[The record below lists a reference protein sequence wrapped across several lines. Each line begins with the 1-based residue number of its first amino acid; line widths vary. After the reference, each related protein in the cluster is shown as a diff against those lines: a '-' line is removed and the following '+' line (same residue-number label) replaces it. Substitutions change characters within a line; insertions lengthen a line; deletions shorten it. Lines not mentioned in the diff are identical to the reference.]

1 MGIRSRYP
9 LTYRYW
15 QRESHPV
22 RVLVRA
28 VAVLATLF
36 ALGAGW
42 LIYHDLTLA
51 LPSVEQLA
59 RYMTPSTTRV
69 HANDGKLIGEFYLE
83 KRYPLSLDRIPPMVQ
98 QAFLAAED
106 ADFYLHPGVNPLG
119 MARAFLTNWRAGR
132 KLQGGS
138 TITQQVVK
146 YLLLTPE
153 KSYRRKIQEIIL
165 SLRLE
170 RHLSKREIFELYL
183 NQIYLGSGA
192 YGIEAAAR
200 EYFGKSVVDL
210 SLAETAM
217 IAGLSPAP
225 SRYSPFKNWRQAK
238 ARQRYVLERMMDE
251 RYISYDEL
259 LEAWQAQPSLATPAT
274 RQEIRSAAPYYVEYV
289 RQLLQQRYGGQAMQ
303 QLGFEVH
310 TAVDLQLQDAAEKAV
325 SAGIDALCER
335 QRCGRDGIPRPE
347 GALIAI
353 ELPSGHVKALVGG
366 ADFQHSQFNRA
377 TQAKR
382 QPGSA
387 FKPLIYAA
395 ALEGIPRLTL
405 ASVLDD
411 APVSF
416 QDHGRTWSPQN
427 YERRYFGPTRLRE
440 ALTFSRNVV
449 TVKLAAQLGLGS
461 LASYLTKFGLHG
473 RMARHLSVA
482 LGSSE
487 VTLEE
492 LTRAYGVLAS
502 GGHYF
507 EPLYITK
514 IVDSFGHM
522 IHDFMP
528 SEPPPLGSPPSALS
542 PEHAYL
548 MTSMMQDVIERGTG
562 KAAHALG
569 RPAAG
574 KTGTSNDFHDAW
586 FIGYTPELLVGVWVG
601 YDEKRSLG
609 EKETGGRAAAPIW
622 LAFMR
627 QALGDTPV
635 RDFELPKGIVFAP
648 IDPRTGKRA
657 QPGSSSFLLECFQ
670 RGTEPQRDT
679 ELAPV
684 SPQEQSETAAS
695 ANAAARAAAEGF

>member
-59 RYMTPSTTRV
+59 RYLTPSTTRV
-69 HANDGKLIGEFYLE
+69 YADDGKLIGEFYLE
-83 KRYPLSLDRIPPMVQ
+83 KRYPLAFDSIPLRVQ
-98 QAFLAAED
+98 RAFLAAED

-119 MARAFLTNWRAGR
+119 MARAAFANWRAGR

-200 EYFGKSVVDL
+200 EYFGKPVADL

-225 SRYSPFKNWRQAK
+225 SRYSPFKNWHRAK

-251 RYISYDEL
+251 RYISYEEL
-259 LEAWQAQPSLATPAT
+259 IEAWQALTPLATPAA
-274 RQEIRSAAPYYVEYV
+274 RQEATSAAPYYVAQV
-289 RQLLQQRYGGQAMQ
+289 RQLLQQRYGGQATQ
-303 QLGFEVH
+303 QLGFKVYGTVNLE
-310 TAVDLQLQDAAEKAV
+310 LQRAAEQAV
-325 SAGIDALCER
+325 RAGIDALCER
-335 QRCGRDGIPRPE
+335 QHCGRNGTPRPE

-353 ELPSGHVKALVGG
+353 NLLSGQVKALVGG
-366 ADFQHSQFNRA
+366 EDFQHSQFNRA

-387 FKPLIYAA
+387 FKPFIYAA
-395 ALEGIPRLTL
+395 ALARGFTP
-405 ASVLDD
+405 ASVIDD

-416 QDHGRTWSPQN
+416 PDNGRVWSPQN
-427 YERRYFGPTRLRE
+427 YERRYFGRTRLRE

-449 TVKLAAQLGLGS
+449 TVKIASELGLDYVT
-461 LASYLTKFGLHG
+461 SYMRKFGLH
-473 RMARHLSVA
+473 APKLRHLSMA

-487 VTLEE
+487 LTLAE
-492 LTRAYGVLAS
+492 LTLAYGVFAS

-507 EPLYITK
+507 EPLYMTQIA
-514 IVDSFGHM
+514 DSYGHE
-522 IHDFMP
+522 IQDFTRT
-528 SEPPPLGSPPSALS
+528 EPSPPVLS

-627 QALGDTPV
+627 QALGEAPV
-635 RDFELPKGIVFAP
+635 RDFELPEGIVFAP
-648 IDPRTGKRA
+648 IDPRTGERA
-657 QPGSSSFLLECFQ
+657 PSGSSSFLLECFR
-670 RGTEPQRDT
+670 RGTEPLRRT
-679 ELAPV
+679 ELAAV
-684 SPQEQSETAAS
+684 SPEEQSEAS
-695 ANAAARAAAEGF
+695 ASASVAALAAAEGF